1 MNIDPETGKN
11 YGLPPSAND
20 LRNFAADLDDRD
32 EATQQELDMLRLSA
46 NEMERLRKERDEARR
61 MHCRHAARYSEYDTP
76 EDIADFH
83 KWDCFNEETEE

>member
-1 MNIDPETGKN
+1 MK
-11 YGLPPSAND
+11 
-20 LRNFAADLDDRD
+20 D
-32 EATQQELDMLRLSA
+32 EI
-46 NEMERLRKERDEARR
+46 ERLRKERDEARR